1 MRNCDYSSEIKAGV
15 PQGDALSMLLFCIC
29 INGVLEKLEALG
41 YKVVAYADDI
51 IIGFL
56 RSI

>member
-1 MRNCDYSSEIKAGV
+1 
-15 PQGDALSMLLFCIC
+15 MLLFCIS
-29 INGVLEKLEALG
+29 INGILEKLEALG

-56 RSI
+56 